1 MYKIYEENYQ
11 TLMKNINELNNCE
24 DISLLI
30 ERLIVKMPVFHNL
43 IYGFPVHY
51 FGYIDKSI
59 LMFRGRPKRSR

>member
-30 ERLIVKMPVFHNL
+30 ERLIVKMPAFHNL
-43 IYGFPVHY
+43 IYGFPVRY
-51 FGYIDKSI
+51 FGYIDKPI
-59 LMFRGRPKRSR
+59 LTFRGRPKRSR